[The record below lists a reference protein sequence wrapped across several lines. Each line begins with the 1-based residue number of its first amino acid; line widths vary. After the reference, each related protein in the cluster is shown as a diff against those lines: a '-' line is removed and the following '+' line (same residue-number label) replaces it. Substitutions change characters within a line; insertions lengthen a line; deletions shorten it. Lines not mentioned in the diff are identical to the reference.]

1 MKKGGDN
8 TMCFWVRFWEDESN
22 KVLREV
28 PVHAET
34 TNEAKNIFQHDF
46 PDVSHFEL
54 RTP

>member
-1 MKKGGDN
+1 
-8 TMCFWVRFWEDESN
+8 MCFWVRFWEDENN

-34 TNEAKNIFQHDF
+34 TNEAKSIFQHDF